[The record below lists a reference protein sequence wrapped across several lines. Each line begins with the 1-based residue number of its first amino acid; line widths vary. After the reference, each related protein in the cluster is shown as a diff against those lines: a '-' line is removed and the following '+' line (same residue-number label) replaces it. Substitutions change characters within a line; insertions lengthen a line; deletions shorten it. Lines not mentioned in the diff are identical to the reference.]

1 MKSERLKDIAWTSSA
16 EIAMN
21 FMIPGNKVNSR
32 FSRAFAA
39 KFLISADLRKSAADR
54 FLLVVQRSSV
64 EN

>member
-1 MKSERLKDIAWTSSA
+1 MKSERMKDIAWTSSA

-39 KFLISADLRKSAADR
+39 KFLICADLRN
-54 FLLVVQRSSV
+54 QRLRGFARLPTAYK
-64 EN
+64 EFR